1 MYSVEERD
9 AFPKERHHHQTF
21 QNTAREKDA
30 TRFRGRGM
38 KKKKKKKKRE
48 DETSKVF
55 FVPALLFFLT
65 LAFVVCLALPRYVAL
80 SKSSFFVRATTTT
93 DDEKDWKTRRSNC
106 AAKGFDDPRAIRCE
120 YCRFALKEAL
130 DDEEITRECLECCTE
145 TTTGGDPDAN
155 DGVQLM
161 MSSNRFDRATITACS

>member
-1 MYSVEERD
+1 
-9 AFPKERHHHQTF
+9 
-21 QNTAREKDA
+21 
-30 TRFRGRGM
+30 M

-48 DETSKVF
+48 DETSNKVF
-55 FVPALLFFLT
+55 FVPALLFFL
-65 LAFVVCLALPRYVAL
+65 LFAFVVCLALPRYVAL

-93 DDEKDWKTRRSNC
+93 TDDEKDWKTRRSKNC

>member
-1 MYSVEERD
+1 
-9 AFPKERHHHQTF
+9 
-21 QNTAREKDA
+21 
-30 TRFRGRGM
+30 M
-38 KKKKKKKKRE
+38 KKKKKR
-48 DETSKVF
+48 DETSVF
-55 FVPALLFFLT
+55 FVALFFL
-65 LAFVVCLALPRYVAL
+65 LAFVCLALPRVVL
-80 SKSSFFVRATTTT
+80 SSSFFVRATTTT
-93 DDEKDWKTRRSNC
+93 TTTDSRRDDVPDDDEKDWKTRRSNC

-155 DGVQLM
+155 GVQLM

>member
-1 MYSVEERD
+1 
-9 AFPKERHHHQTF
+9 
-21 QNTAREKDA
+21 
-30 TRFRGRGM
+30 M
-38 KKKKKKKKRE
+38 KKKKKR
-48 DETSKVF
+48 DETSVF
-55 FVPALLFFLT
+55 FVALFFL
-65 LAFVVCLALPRYVAL
+65 LAFVCLALPRVVL
-80 SKSSFFVRATTTT
+80 SSSFFVRATTTT

>member
-1 MYSVEERD
+1 M
-9 AFPKERHHHQTF
+9 K
-21 QNTAREKDA
+21 
-30 TRFRGRGM
+30 

-48 DETSKVF
+48 DETSNKVF

-65 LAFVVCLALPRYVAL
+65 LAFVVCLALPRVAL

-93 DDEKDWKTRRSNC
+93 TTTDSRRDDVPDDDEKDWKTRRSNC

>member
-1 MYSVEERD
+1 
-9 AFPKERHHHQTF
+9 
-21 QNTAREKDA
+21 
-30 TRFRGRGM
+30 M
-38 KKKKKKKKRE
+38 KKKKKKKKR
-48 DETSKVF
+48 DETSVF
-55 FVPALLFFLT
+55 FVPALFFL
-65 LAFVVCLALPRYVAL
+65 LAFVVCLALPRVAL
-80 SKSSFFVRATTTT
+80 SKSSFFVRATTTTT

-120 YCRFALKEAL
+120 YCRFELKEAL

>member
-1 MYSVEERD
+1 MM
-9 AFPKERHHHQTF
+9 K
-21 QNTAREKDA
+21 K
-30 TRFRGRGM
+30 

-48 DETSKVF
+48 DETSNKVF
-55 FVPALLFFLT
+55 FVPALLFFL
-65 LAFVVCLALPRYVAL
+65 LFAFVVCLALPRYVAL
-80 SKSSFFVRATTTT
+80 SKSSFFVRATTTTT

>member
-1 MYSVEERD
+1 
-9 AFPKERHHHQTF
+9 
-21 QNTAREKDA
+21 
-30 TRFRGRGM
+30 M
-38 KKKKKKKKRE
+38 KKKKR
-48 DETSKVF
+48 DEKNV
-55 FVPALLFFLT
+55 LFFL
-65 LAFVVCLALPRYVAL
+65 LAFACLALPRVVL
-80 SKSSFFVRATTTT
+80 LSSFFVRATTTT
-93 DDEKDWKTRRSNC
+93 TTTTDSRRDDVVPDDDDEMDWKTRRSNC

>member
-1 MYSVEERD
+1 M
-9 AFPKERHHHQTF
+9 HF
-21 QNTAREKDA
+21 QKRGIRRSKIPREKKT
-30 TRFRGRGM
+30 TRRGRGM
-38 KKKKKKKKRE
+38 KKKKKR
-48 DETSKVF
+48 DETSVF
-55 FVPALLFFLT
+55 FVALFFL
-65 LAFVVCLALPRYVAL
+65 LAFVCLALPRVVL
-80 SKSSFFVRATTTT
+80 SSSFFVRATTTT
-93 DDEKDWKTRRSNC
+93 TTTDSRRDDVPDDDEKDWKTRRSNC

-155 DGVQLM
+155 GVQLM

>member
-1 MYSVEERD
+1 
-9 AFPKERHHHQTF
+9 
-21 QNTAREKDA
+21 
-30 TRFRGRGM
+30 M
-38 KKKKKKKKRE
+38 KKKKKR
-48 DETSKVF
+48 DETSVF
-55 FVPALLFFLT
+55 FVALFFL
-65 LAFVVCLALPRYVAL
+65 LAFMCLALPRVVL
-80 SKSSFFVRATTTT
+80 SSSFFVRATTTT
-93 DDEKDWKTRRSNC
+93 TTDSRRDDVPDDDEKDWKTRRSNC

-155 DGVQLM
+155 GVQLM

>member
-1 MYSVEERD
+1 
-9 AFPKERHHHQTF
+9 
-21 QNTAREKDA
+21 
-30 TRFRGRGM
+30 M
-38 KKKKKKKKRE
+38 KKKKR
-48 DETSKVF
+48 DEKNV
-55 FVPALLFFLT
+55 LFFL
-65 LAFVVCLALPRYVAL
+65 LAFACLALPRVVL
-80 SKSSFFVRATTTT
+80 SSSFFVRATTTT

-145 TTTGGDPDAN
+145 TTTGGDPKDAN
-155 DGVQLM
+155 GVHLM

>member
-1 MYSVEERD
+1 
-9 AFPKERHHHQTF
+9 
-21 QNTAREKDA
+21 
-30 TRFRGRGM
+30 M
-38 KKKKKKKKRE
+38 KKKKLGA
-48 DETSKVF
+48 SVF
-55 FVPALLFFLT
+55 FVALFFL
-65 LAFVVCLALPRYVAL
+65 LAFVCLALPRVVL
-80 SKSSFFVRATTTT
+80 SSSFFVRATTTT
-93 DDEKDWKTRRSNC
+93 TTTDSRRDDVPDDDEKDWKTRRSNC

-155 DGVQLM
+155 GVQLM

>member
-1 MYSVEERD
+1 
-9 AFPKERHHHQTF
+9 
-21 QNTAREKDA
+21 
-30 TRFRGRGM
+30 M
-38 KKKKKKKKRE
+38 KKKKR
-48 DETSKVF
+48 DEKNV
-55 FVPALLFFLT
+55 LFFL
-65 LAFVVCLALPRYVAL
+65 LAFACLALPRVVL
-80 SKSSFFVRATTTT
+80 SSSFFVRATTTT
-93 DDEKDWKTRRSNC
+93 TTTDSRRDDVPDDDEKDWKTRRSNC

>member
-1 MYSVEERD
+1 M
-9 AFPKERHHHQTF
+9 HF
-21 QNTAREKDA
+21 QKRGIIIRRSKIPREKKT

-55 FVPALLFFLT
+55 SVPALLFFL
-65 LAFVVCLALPRYVAL
+65 LAFVVCLALPRVAL

>member
-1 MYSVEERD
+1 
-9 AFPKERHHHQTF
+9 
-21 QNTAREKDA
+21 
-30 TRFRGRGM
+30 M
-38 KKKKKKKKRE
+38 KKKKKKKR
-48 DETSKVF
+48 DETSVF
-55 FVPALLFFLT
+55 FVPALFFL
-65 LAFVVCLALPRYVAL
+65 LAFVCLALPRVVL
-80 SKSSFFVRATTTT
+80 SSSSFFVRATTTT

>member
-1 MYSVEERD
+1 
-9 AFPKERHHHQTF
+9 
-21 QNTAREKDA
+21 
-30 TRFRGRGM
+30 M
-38 KKKKKKKKRE
+38 KKKKKKKKR
-48 DETSKVF
+48 DETSVF
-55 FVPALLFFLT
+55 FVPALFFL
-65 LAFVVCLALPRYVAL
+65 LAFVVCLALPRVAL

-93 DDEKDWKTRRSNC
+93 TTTDSRRDDVPDDDEKDWKTRRSNC

-120 YCRFALKEAL
+120 YCRFELKEAL

>member
-1 MYSVEERD
+1 M
-9 AFPKERHHHQTF
+9 HF
-21 QNTAREKDA
+21 QKRGIIIRRSKIPREKKT
-30 TRFRGRGM
+30 TRRGRGM
-38 KKKKKKKKRE
+38 KKKKKKR
-48 DETSKVF
+48 DETSVF
-55 FVPALLFFLT
+55 FVALFFL
-65 LAFVVCLALPRYVAL
+65 LAFVCLALPRVVL
-80 SKSSFFVRATTTT
+80 SSSFFVRATTTT

>member
-1 MYSVEERD
+1 
-9 AFPKERHHHQTF
+9 
-21 QNTAREKDA
+21 
-30 TRFRGRGM
+30 M
-38 KKKKKKKKRE
+38 KKKKR
-48 DETSKVF
+48 DEKNVIIF
-55 FVPALLFFLT
+55 FFL
-65 LAFVVCLALPRYVAL
+65 AFACLALPRVVL
-80 SKSSFFVRATTTT
+80 SKSSFFVRATTTDSRR
-93 DDEKDWKTRRSNC
+93 DDVPDEMDWKTRRSNC

>member
-1 MYSVEERD
+1 M
-9 AFPKERHHHQTF
+9 K
-21 QNTAREKDA
+21 
-30 TRFRGRGM
+30 

-48 DETSKVF
+48 DETSNKVF

-65 LAFVVCLALPRYVAL
+65 LAFVVCLALPRYVVL

>member
-1 MYSVEERD
+1 M
-9 AFPKERHHHQTF
+9 K
-21 QNTAREKDA
+21 
-30 TRFRGRGM
+30 

-55 FVPALLFFLT
+55 FVPALLFFL
-65 LAFVVCLALPRYVAL
+65 LAFVVCLALPRYVVL

-155 DGVQLM
+155 GVQLM

>member
-1 MYSVEERD
+1 
-9 AFPKERHHHQTF
+9 
-21 QNTAREKDA
+21 
-30 TRFRGRGM
+30 M
-38 KKKKKKKKRE
+38 KKKKKKKR
-48 DETSKVF
+48 DETSVF
-55 FVPALLFFLT
+55 FVPALFFL
-65 LAFVVCLALPRYVAL
+65 LAFVVCLALPRVAL

-93 DDEKDWKTRRSNC
+93 TTTDSRRDDVPDDDEKDWKTRRSNC

>member
-1 MYSVEERD
+1 M
-9 AFPKERHHHQTF
+9 K
-21 QNTAREKDA
+21 
-30 TRFRGRGM
+30 

-65 LAFVVCLALPRYVAL
+65 LAFVVCLALPRYVVL

>member
-1 MYSVEERD
+1 
-9 AFPKERHHHQTF
+9 
-21 QNTAREKDA
+21 
-30 TRFRGRGM
+30 M
-38 KKKKKKKKRE
+38 KKKKKR
-48 DETSKVF
+48 DETSVF
-55 FVPALLFFLT
+55 FVALFFL
-65 LAFVVCLALPRYVAL
+65 LAFVCLALPRVVL
-80 SKSSFFVRATTTT
+80 SSSFFVRATTTT
-93 DDEKDWKTRRSNC
+93 TTTDSRRDVDVPDDDEKDWKTRRSNC

>member
-1 MYSVEERD
+1 
-9 AFPKERHHHQTF
+9 
-21 QNTAREKDA
+21 
-30 TRFRGRGM
+30 M
-38 KKKKKKKKRE
+38 KKKKR
-48 DETSKVF
+48 DEKNV
-55 FVPALLFFLT
+55 LFFL
-65 LAFVVCLALPRYVAL
+65 LAFACLALPRVVL
-80 SKSSFFVRATTTT
+80 SSSFFVRATTTT

-155 DGVQLM
+155 GVQLM

>member
-1 MYSVEERD
+1 
-9 AFPKERHHHQTF
+9 
-21 QNTAREKDA
+21 
-30 TRFRGRGM
+30 M

-48 DETSKVF
+48 DETSNKVF
-55 FVPALLFFLT
+55 FVPALLFFL
-65 LAFVVCLALPRYVAL
+65 LFAFVVCLALPRYVAL

>member
-1 MYSVEERD
+1 M
-9 AFPKERHHHQTF
+9 K
-21 QNTAREKDA
+21 
-30 TRFRGRGM
+30 

-55 FVPALLFFLT
+55 FVPALFFL
-65 LAFVVCLALPRYVAL
+65 LAFVVCLALPRVAL

-155 DGVQLM
+155 GVQLM

>member
-1 MYSVEERD
+1 
-9 AFPKERHHHQTF
+9 
-21 QNTAREKDA
+21 
-30 TRFRGRGM
+30 M
-38 KKKKKKKKRE
+38 KKKKR
-48 DETSKVF
+48 DEKNV
-55 FVPALLFFLT
+55 LFFL
-65 LAFVVCLALPRYVAL
+65 LAFACLALPRVVL
-80 SKSSFFVRATTTT
+80 SSSFFVRATTTT

>member
-1 MYSVEERD
+1 
-9 AFPKERHHHQTF
+9 
-21 QNTAREKDA
+21 
-30 TRFRGRGM
+30 M
-38 KKKKKKKKRE
+38 KKKKKR
-48 DETSKVF
+48 DEKNV
-55 FVPALLFFLT
+55 LFFF
-65 LAFVVCLALPRYVAL
+65 LAFACLALPRVVL
-80 SKSSFFVRATTTT
+80 SSSFFVRATTTT
-93 DDEKDWKTRRSNC
+93 TTTDSRRDVDVPDDDEKDWKTRRSNC

-155 DGVQLM
+155 GVQLM